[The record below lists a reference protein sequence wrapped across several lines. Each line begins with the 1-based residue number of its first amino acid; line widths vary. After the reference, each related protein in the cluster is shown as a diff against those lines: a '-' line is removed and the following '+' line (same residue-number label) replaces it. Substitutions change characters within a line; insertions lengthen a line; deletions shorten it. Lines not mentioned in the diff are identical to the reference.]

1 LTAHRRQDLDLL
13 TLHEF
18 AQVICDKAAAAGD
31 EDRPLSDD
39 RKNGRPLRKGPGRPP
54 LTTRRAQACL
64 YSSPIRSAAI
74 KASCGICTAKAQAG
88 RR

>member
-54 LTTRRAQACL
+54 L
-64 YSSPIRSAAI
+64 
-74 KASCGICTAKAQAG
+74 
-88 RR
+88 